1 MVRPFVLLRGNFYRY
16 RVVKEHL
23 PWQAPERPVSQT
35 FALPLRGAGSTDQER
50 THSQVP
56 LLEVSR
62 RPFLPSDPQFTVV
75 NLFVNRT
82 SIFLRDFSAILWR
95 RSGSNRQPPACKA
108 GALPVELRPR
118 PKQVGALGFEPRT
131 SALSGLRSSQLS
143 YAPGAAPSTR
153 KPNLRWFGPIRLSA

>member
-62 RPFLPSDPQFTVV
+62 RSQHY
-75 NLFVNRT
+75 
-82 SIFLRDFSAILWR
+82 LRLAILLPLVLAA
-95 RSGSNRQPPACKA
+95 SSLFGFLANRQQRSLASTQRRFYN
-108 GALPVELRPR
+108 G
-118 PKQVGALGFEPRT
+118 
-131 SALSGLRSSQLS
+131 LSQRQGGNR
-143 YAPGAAPSTR
+143 
-153 KPNLRWFGPIRLSA
+153 FFVRLSRRRFIVSRSQFHAKR